1 MSYIQLLLFRS
12 VIHKIVNCLNFVG
25 LYYYFALYLFTPR
38 YQTSGSSS
46 DRSYADVRDA
56 RMSRVAARAEC
67 RQESPGGKDCVG
79 PPPAGHGVVEDNV
92 GSNIKTTD
100 N

>member
-1 MSYIQLLLFRS
+1 MN
-12 VIHKIVNCLNFVG
+12 KIVNCLNFVG
-25 LYYYFALYLFTPR
+25 LLVFCLKYLFTQR
-38 YQTSGSSS
+38 NQKSGSGS

>member
-1 MSYIQLLLFRS
+1 M
-12 VIHKIVNCLNFVG
+12 HKIGNCLNFVG
-25 LYYYFALYLFTPR
+25 LYYYFALYSFTPR
-38 YQTSGSSS
+38 NQTSGNLLS

-67 RQESPGGKDCVG
+67 RQESLGGKDCVG
-79 PPPAGHGVVEDNV
+79 PPPAGHGVVADNV

>member
-1 MSYIQLLLFRS
+1 
-12 VIHKIVNCLNFVG
+12 
-25 LYYYFALYLFTPR
+25 
-38 YQTSGSSS
+38 
-46 DRSYADVRDA
+46 
-56 RMSRVAARAEC
+56 MSRVAARAEC
-67 RQESPGGKDCVG
+67 RQESLGGKDCVG

>member
-1 MSYIQLLLFRS
+1 M
-12 VIHKIVNCLNFVG
+12 HKIVNCLFVG

-38 YQTSGSSS
+38 NLTSDSLS

-67 RQESPGGKDCVG
+67 RQESLGGKDCVG
-79 PPPAGHGVVEDNV
+79 PPPAVHRVVADNV